1 VKAMDK
7 QLKDLKTKFEK
18 DIPTSF
24 TEKDKQAIRS
34 KINQISDKQPR
45 RRSFRLYPQL
55 LTGVVIAVTILI
67 VVVTI
72 NNQPNMFNSSDKATD
87 AESEK
92 TAELN
97 TAEAQ
102 MDSFEGETAGEEDS
116 AGIAESNSLGN
127 VFNPETVQHDPS
139 FSVENIEENKN
150 EIVITFSGA
159 LVTGSF
165 MDNES
170 LEFEPTEESWQE
182 IPIAMGDEAKEIPI
196 FVTNEEFARA
206 VYKSEIEN
214 SAQLSLQVTEINYHY
229 SPEGSSIYVKVAD
242 QQGMSGIAIQS
253 YSTSIALSKELQAV
267 YADYKASLDDNLL
280 SGLHPIDVFKIYQHA
295 TYKGDL
301 EVEYALYDKQEN
313 HYYPDKETFLAEA
326 NYSEDNASEFYQS
339 MLEIKSFEEFYLT
352 EEEVLIRYTLD
363 NLISFRLY
371 KDSSSNVWKVSY
383 LPIQ

>member
-1 VKAMDK
+1 MDK

-34 KINQISDKQPR
+34 KINQLTDKQPR

-67 VVVTI
+67 VAVTI

-116 AGIAESNSLGN
+116 AGMAESNSLGN

-139 FSVENIEENKN
+139 FSVENIEENSN
-150 EIVITFSGA
+150 EIIITFSGA
-159 LVTGSF
+159 MIAGNF
-165 MDNES
+165 MNNQP
-170 LEFEPTEESWQE
+170 LEFQPTEESRQE

-196 FVTNEEFARA
+196 FISNEEFARA

-253 YSTSIALSKELQAV
+253 YSTTIALSKELQAV
-267 YADYKASLDDNLL
+267 YEDYKASLDDKLL
-280 SGLHPIDVFKIYQHA
+280 SGLNPIDVFKIYQHA

-301 EVEYALYDKQEN
+301 EVEYALYYKQEN

-326 NYSEDNASEFYQS
+326 SYSENNAAEFYQS
-339 MLEIKSFEEFYLT
+339 MLEVKSFEEFYLN